1 MPLNGTERIDPA
13 AIVRLSHAQS
23 HLYAEVIQVMA
34 ERQMG
39 WLRPL
44 LLAEAEDE
52 SGAESPVPVKI
63 HDLRQGADLLW
74 PLDLLEPALDTEVLP
89 LFSQLPPTDLLH
101 LNGGETGGET
111 AALSRRRLHQFMQQ
125 LWQANPVA
133 FQLRQL
139 EHNLA
144 EKG

>member
-89 LFSQLPPTDLLH
+89 LFSQPPPHRSAPSEWGRNWGRNCCSVPPTV
-101 LNGGETGGET
+101 TSVYA
-111 AALSRRRLHQFMQQ
+111 AALAGKSRSIS
-125 LWQANPVA
+125 VA
-133 FQLRQL
+133 AARAQS
-139 EHNLA
+139 
-144 EKG
+144 G

>member
-44 LLAEAEDE
+44 LLAETEDE
-52 SGAESPVPVKI
+52 HGAESPVPVKI
-63 HDLRQGADLLW
+63 DDLRQGADLLC

-89 LFSQLPPTDLLH
+89 LFSQLPPADLLH
-101 LNGGETGGET
+101 LNGGET
-111 AALSRRRLHQFMQQ
+111 AALARRCLHQFMQQ
-125 LWQANPVA
+125 LWQANPGA